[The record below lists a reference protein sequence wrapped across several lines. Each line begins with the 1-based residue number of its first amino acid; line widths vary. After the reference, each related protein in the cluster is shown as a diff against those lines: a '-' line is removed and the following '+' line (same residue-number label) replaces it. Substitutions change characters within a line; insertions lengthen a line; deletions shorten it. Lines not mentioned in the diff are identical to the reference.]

1 MTNSNKI
8 AFITG
13 ATSGI
18 GESTARLLS
27 TNGYDLIIT
36 GRREERLKEV
46 AKDLSKHT
54 DVLSLCFDVRNKEEV
69 FKAVHSLI
77 GKWKNIDALINN
89 AGLAVGLG
97 PVHDGII
104 DDWDRMIDTNI
115 KGVLYMLKAITPL
128 MIKNNSGH
136 IINISS
142 IAAKEVYPNGNV
154 YCGTKHALDS
164 ITGSIR
170 MELLPYHI
178 RVTTINPGMVE
189 TEFSLVRFKGDEEK
203 AENVY
208 KNVEPLKGSDVA
220 DVILYCLK
228 CPQHMNL
235 HEVVVMP
242 SAQASVRMVRKKD
255 GTI

>member
-1 MTNSNKI
+1 MKKI

-18 GESTARLLS
+18 GEATARLLAA
-27 TNGYDLIIT
+27 NNFELIIT
-36 GRREERLKEV
+36 GRRLDRLEKLKSE
-46 AKDLSKHT
+46 LIHLT
-54 DVLSLCFDVRNKEEV
+54 DVHILHFDVRNKEEV
-69 FKAVHSLI
+69 FKAVDSLT
-77 GKWKNIDALINN
+77 GKWRNIDALINN

-97 PVHDGII
+97 PVHDGVI

-115 KGVLYMLKAITPL
+115 KGVLYMLKAVSPL

-142 IAAKEVYPNGNV
+142 IAAKEVYMNGNV

-178 RVTTINPGMVE
+178 RVTSINPGMVE
-189 TEFSLVRFKGDEEK
+189 TEFSLVRYKGDTEK
-203 AENVY
+203 AGNVY
-208 KNVEPLKGSDVA
+208 ANVEPLKASDVA
-220 DVILYCLK
+220 DVILYSLN
-228 CPQHMNL
+228 CPPHMNL

>member
-1 MTNSNKI
+1 MNSNKI
-8 AFITG
+8 ALITG

-18 GESTARLLS
+18 GEATAKLLAQ
-27 TNGYDLIIT
+27 NGYDLIIT
-36 GRREERLKEV
+36 GRREDRLKLLEKELL
-46 AKDLSKHT
+46 KDT
-54 DVLSLCFDVRNKEEV
+54 DVLSLHFDVRNKDEV
-69 FKAVHSLI
+69 FKAIDSLV
-77 GKWKNIDALINN
+77 GKWRNIDVLINN

-97 PVHDGII
+97 PVHEGVI

-115 KGVLYMLKAITPL
+115 KGVLYMLKAVSPL

-136 IINISS
+136 IVNISS
-142 IAAKEVYPNGNV
+142 IAAKEVYQNGNV

-178 RVTTINPGMVE
+178 RVTSINPGMVE
-189 TEFSLVRFKGDEEK
+189 TEFSLVRFKGDEAK

-220 DVILYCLK
+220 NVILYCLQ
-228 CPQHMNL
+228 CPSHMNL
-235 HEVVVMP
+235 HEVLVMP

>member
-1 MTNSNKI
+1 MNHKKI
-8 AFITG
+8 ALITG

-18 GESTARLLS
+18 GEATAHLLS
-27 TNGYDLIIT
+27 KNGYDLIIT
-36 GRREERLKEV
+36 GRRKDRLENLQQSLANHCEV
-46 AKDLSKHT
+46 
-54 DVLSLCFDVRNKEEV
+54 VSLCFDVRNKEET
-69 FKAVHSLI
+69 FKAIESLPE
-77 GKWKNIDALINN
+77 KWKNIDVLINN

-97 PVHDGII
+97 PVHEGVT
-104 DDWDRMIDTNI
+104 DDWERMIDTNI
-115 KGVLYMLKAITPL
+115 KGVLYMLKAVTPL

-142 IAAKEVYPNGNV
+142 IAAKEVYQNGNV

-178 RVTTINPGMVE
+178 RVTSINPGMVE
-189 TEFSLVRFKGDEEK
+189 TEFSLVRFKGDENK

-220 DVILYCLK
+220 DVILYCVN
-228 CPQHMNL
+228 CPPHMNL
-235 HEVVVMP
+235 HEVLVMP
-242 SAQASVRMVRKKD
+242 SAQASVRMTRKKD

>member
-1 MTNSNKI
+1 MTLNKI
-8 AFITG
+8 ALITG

-18 GESTARLLS
+18 GEATARILAK
-27 TNGYDLIIT
+27 NGYDVIIT
-36 GRREERLKEV
+36 GRRQDRLEQLKKE
-46 AKDLSKHT
+46 LLEHT
-54 DVLSLCFDVRNKEEV
+54 DVHSLCFDVRNKEEV
-69 FKAVHSLI
+69 FSAIESLD

-97 PVHDGII
+97 PVHDGVV

-115 KGVLYMLKAITPL
+115 KGVLYMLKAVSPL
-128 MIKNNSGH
+128 MIKNNHGH

-142 IAAKEVYPNGNV
+142 IAAKEVYMNGNV

-170 MELLPYHI
+170 MELLPHHI
-178 RVTTINPGMVE
+178 RVTSINPGMVN
-189 TEFSLVRFKGDEEK
+189 TEFSLVRFKGDETK

-208 KNVEPLKGSDVA
+208 NNLTPLHATDVA
-220 DVILYCLK
+220 DVILYCLQ
-228 CPQHMNL
+228 CPPHMNL
-235 HEVVVMP
+235 HEVLVMP
-242 SAQASVRMVRKKD
+242 SAQASVRMVRKND

>member
-1 MTNSNKI
+1 MSRKKI
-8 AFITG
+8 ALITG

-18 GESTARLLS
+18 GLATARLLAN
-27 TNGYDLIIT
+27 NGYNLILT
-36 GRREERLKEV
+36 ARRHERLDELKNELQPV
-46 AKDLSKHT
+46 T
-54 DVLSLCFDVRNKEEV
+54 DVITLCFDVRNKDHV
-69 FKAVHSLI
+69 FKAIEDLPQE
-77 GKWKNIDALINN
+77 WKNIDALINN

-97 PVHDGII
+97 PVHEGVI

-115 KGVLYMLKAITPL
+115 KGVLYMLKAVSPL
-128 MIKNNSGH
+128 MVQKKQGH

-142 IAAKEVYPNGNV
+142 IAAKEVYLNGNV

-170 MELLPYHI
+170 MELLPHHI
-178 RVTTINPGMVE
+178 RVTSINPGMVE

-208 KNVEPLKGSDVA
+208 KNVEPLQANDIA
-220 DVILYCLK
+220 DVILYCLN
-228 CPQHMNL
+228 CPPHMNL

>member
-1 MTNSNKI
+1 MSNNKI
-8 AFITG
+8 AIVTG

-18 GESTARLLS
+18 GEATAQLLAK
-27 TNGYDLIIT
+27 NGYDLIVT
-36 GRREERLKEV
+36 GRREDRLKVLTDE
-46 AKDLSKHT
+46 LSKHT
-54 DVLSLCFDVRNKEEV
+54 DVKSLCFDVRNKEEV
-69 FKAVHSLI
+69 FNAIDSLT

-97 PVHDGII
+97 PVHEGVI
-104 DDWDRMIDTNI
+104 DDWDRMIDTNV
-115 KGVLYMLKAITPL
+115 KGVLYMLKAVSPL

-142 IAAKEVYPNGNV
+142 IAAKEIYQNGNV

-178 RVTTINPGMVE
+178 RVTSINPGMVE
-189 TEFSLVRFKGDEEK
+189 TEFSLVRFKGDEAK

-208 KNVEPLKGSDVA
+208 KNVDPLKGSDVA
-220 DVILYCLK
+220 DVILYCLN
-228 CPQHMNL
+228 CPPHMNL
-235 HEVVVMP
+235 HEVIVMP